1 MLLTQD
7 EITELTGSK
16 RLRTQIFVL
25 SENQIGFIVRYDGKM
40 STTWDAVNSALIN
53 SETEKEQAPKLDFL
67 S

>member
-25 SENQIGFIVRYDGKM
+25 SENQIGFIVRYDGKL

>member
-25 SENQIGFIVRYDGKM
+25 SENQIGFIVRYDGKL

-53 SETEKEQAPKLDFL
+53 SETEKEQTPKLDFL

>member
-25 SENQIGFIVRYDGKM
+25 SENQIGFIVRYDGKV
-40 STTWDAVNSALIN
+40 STTWDAVNSALIK
-53 SETEKEQAPKLDFL
+53 SETEKEQSPRLGFL

>member
-25 SENQIGFIVRYDGKM
+25 SENQIGFIVRYDGKL
-40 STTWDAVNSALIN
+40 STTWDAVNSALIK
-53 SETEKEQAPKLDFL
+53 SEKEKEQTPRLDFL

>member
-25 SENQIGFIVRYDGKM
+25 SENQIGFIVRYDGKL
-40 STTWDAVNSALIN
+40 STTWDAVNSALIK

>member
-7 EITELTGSK
+7 EITALTGSK

-25 SENQIGFIVRYDGKM
+25 SENQIGFIVRYDGKL
-40 STTWDAVNSALIN
+40 STTWDAVNSALIT